1 PDATEFLFC
10 RIPCYARRILHVDC
24 GPGILGALLK
34 ARTPDVEVYGVES
47 PGTPNVD
54 EARQR
59 LDGVIEQAPEGA
71 DLPFLKGYFDCIII
85 GAPERHRRNLG
96 ALLTSV
102 APLLAPDGL
111 LLVPVS
117 SRNDVPAAA
126 TPDGIRSLLGDVGL
140 RVYILWPWESLRA
153 ASRQPLPESV
163 SDTRWICQA
172 VQTTYNPVAHA
183 RALFDRGKPNWA
195 LEVLSAIPPQ
205 YLQDDK
211 VGATVDSEKMLCLL
225 AMDQPGSPYAAFRLF
240 FETLSL
246 FYNVI
251 RRAPD
256 HYEAFLTQ
264 AEFWHRIGNDAMA
277 RRTLR
282 ILEETVKADDLEPLR
297 SRYTA
302 PAPHYHEAA
311 PIWSGAW
318 HPRILLIMLAFQRA
332 HYGLDVFYD
341 GLCSILGDA
350 SICEYPWKPSL
361 HGAQPELAGHY
372 PCLFDRAGTPM
383 AFRQVKNALENGEF
397 DLVFFA
403 TLDTNEDP
411 TEARALIRAAGD
423 LPLFVLDAG
432 DDCVDNIRYTREF
445 LDCNTVRGYFKRES
459 LAGAQYTLNTF
470 PFPFAYPDSRVMNES
485 SGPRPNDFFWAGNR
499 TFGMRSLYLERIE
512 KLLGRRFDQHYEPQE
527 YLEAIRSSR
536 VGVSL
541 FGAGF
546 DCVRYWELPANGCM
560 LFAERPP
567 TRIPHNFRDGETA
580 VFFDNPRECEEKLGY
595 YLTHRAEVARIAHAG
610 YEHVR
615 RFHTGSARA
624 RQVLGYVEQVLEKQD
639 L

>member
-1 PDATEFLFC
+1 M
-10 RIPCYARRILHVDC
+10 
-24 GPGILGALLK
+24 
-34 ARTPDVEVYGVES
+34 
-47 PGTPNVD
+47 
-54 EARQR
+54 
-59 LDGVIEQAPEGA
+59 
-71 DLPFLKGYFDCIII
+71 
-85 GAPERHRRNLG
+85 
-96 ALLTSV
+96 
-102 APLLAPDGL
+102 
-111 LLVPVS
+111 
-117 SRNDVPAAA
+117 
-126 TPDGIRSLLGDVGL
+126 
-140 RVYILWPWESLRA
+140 
-153 ASRQPLPESV
+153 
-163 SDTRWICQA
+163 
-172 VQTTYNPVAHA
+172 QTTYNPVAHA

-527 YLEAIRSSR
+527 YLGLLDPAVPAADLGDHALDLRSR
-536 VGVSL
+536 AHARLDPRGGL
-541 FGAGF
+541 ARPLETRAGRQAQR
-546 DCVRYWELPANGCM
+546 DQGHVLVDHRHELAADERKEVDREQQQRDRDRDRRPAPLEGRREQPAVAAGQI
-560 LFAERPP
+560 LVETVPGGRRARPP
-567 TRIPHNFRDGETA
+567 APQSP
-580 VFFDNPRECEEKLGY
+580 VPRPRSRPPAQCACGPCRV
-595 YLTHRAEVARIAHAG
+595 RAASGRP
-610 YEHVR
+610 
-615 RFHTGSARA
+615 
-624 RQVLGYVEQVLEKQD
+624 
-639 L
+639 